1 MVDAHF
7 QKFRFNFHSNKDVL
21 LSLNCWNR
29 CLGEVNSALCAT
41 KCLGEE
47 RLSMEIYHL
56 ASWIWECSSECLN
69 DPMGTLCFA
78 ICFQTR
84 SGHVAE
90 ETSTEIM
97 MQCTKQCSDLGVT
110 CVVQCIFPE
119 PEVWV
124 SILNDSRK
132 NELHK
137 KYDFWLY
144 DTPLQY
150 TLGPQSRD
158 SRSLIGRKLR
168 QPALQSLNYSAGLSR
183 F

>member
-1 MVDAHF
+1 MVDAD
-7 QKFRFNFHSNKDVL
+7 FRNFGFNFHSNKDVL

-119 PEVWV
+119 PEVGV
-124 SILNDSRK
+124 SI
-132 NELHK
+132 
-137 KYDFWLY
+137 
-144 DTPLQY
+144 
-150 TLGPQSRD
+150 
-158 SRSLIGRKLR
+158 
-168 QPALQSLNYSAGLSR
+168 
-183 F
+183 